1 MENELKNNEVYK
13 IEIEIDNLTKEQ
25 YESIWAQL
33 VDISGQSGREIT
45 MKGGLADSSN
55 ENSGLNKPVVIKSVC
70 DEPIF
75 DRDGFCMRCGIYKTE
90 HCSQTV
96 L

>member
-1 MENELKNNEVYK
+1 MEKDVKTAAFVILEKYLDATDENIN
-13 IEIEIDNLTKEQ
+13 KEQ
-25 YESIWAQL
+25 IVNAMIEYAELRLSKERRVA
-33 VDISGQSGREIT
+33 E
-45 MKGGLADSSN
+45 SSN
-55 ENSGLNKPVVIKSVC
+55 EHSGLNKPVVIKSVC

>member
-1 MENELKNNEVYK
+1 MGKEELKNNEVYK
-13 IEIEIDNLTKEQ
+13 IEIEIDDLTKEQ

-55 ENSGLNKPVVIKSVC
+55 ENI
-70 DEPIF
+70 
-75 DRDGFCMRCGIYKTE
+75 
-90 HCSQTV
+90 
-96 L
+96 